1 MVFSTFMIICLWVL
15 LALLLFTKISGDL
28 LANTKWDIISN
39 ASFYLSIALLI
50 FGACMIYAVATK
62 SVTAPDNEIICTYRL
77 QDSGAPTP
85 PSSGIKTDKI
95 LLTDENNNTLT
106 ISTWADEVQYI
117 ADHKYPLV
125 EKIRVKIRVKK
136 LFIYRDVYLIHL

>member
-1 MVFSTFMIICLWVL
+1 
-15 LALLLFTKISGDL
+15 
-28 LANTKWDIISN
+28 
-39 ASFYLSIALLI
+39 
-50 FGACMIYAVATK
+50 MIYAVATK
-62 SVTAPDNEIICTYRL
+62 SATAPDNEIICTYRL
-77 QDSGAPTP
+77 QDSGTPTP
-85 PSSGIKTDKI
+85 SSSGIKTDKI

-117 ADHKYPLV
+117 ADQKYPLV

>member
-1 MVFSTFMIICLWVL
+1 MFFSTFMIICLWVL
-15 LALLLFTKISGDL
+15 LALLIFTKISGDL

-62 SVTAPDNEIICTYRL
+62 SATAPDNEIICTYRL
-77 QDSGAPTP
+77 QDSGTPTP
-85 PSSGIKTDKI
+85 SSSGIKTDKI

-117 ADHKYPLV
+117 ADQKYPLV

-136 LFIYRDVYLIHL
+136 LFIYRDVCLIHL